1 MRNSKQQGL
10 ASLGKEIL
18 IFVLIFYSTYFC
30 LNYLTT
36 KVFFLCRVEQTSM
49 ENTLLPNQIL
59 FGKHQHFTKTTIKRG
74 AIVVFSPPPSEGNSL
89 LIKRVIG
96 LPGEQ
101 VTLKNGQV
109 YINNSTTPLE
119 EKYRISDTLTKKFN
133 FEDIKVP
140 LDSVFLMGDNSPVS
154 IDSRTF
160 GPVKLASIRANM
172 FFSLYPIRKI
182 GKL

>member
-1 MRNSKQQGL
+1 MHKLEQQGL
-10 ASLGKEIL
+10 TKLGKEIL
-18 IFVLIFYSTYFC
+18 IYLLIFYFAHFC
-30 LNYLTT
+30 LSYLTT
-36 KVFFLCRVEQTSM
+36 KVFFLCKVQQTSM
-49 ENTLLPNQIL
+49 ETTLLPNQIL
-59 FGKHQHFTKTTIKRG
+59 LGKCQHFTKATIQRG
-74 AIVVFSPPPSEGNSL
+74 AIVVFSGPPSEGNFL

-109 YINNSTTPLE
+109 YINNSPTPLE